1 MQSKIDQ
8 IQLNLSKHSNKI
20 RKITEKIHI
29 ISTEYELLTMQC
41 IEGIIDNNITKQ
53 LNRLK
58 RSEKRAIALKNRLVK
73 HQSILKKQLKKELE
87 KNKGE

>member
-8 IQLNLSKHSNKI
+8 IQSNLSKHSNRI

-41 IEGIIDNNITKQ
+41 IEGIIDNNITRQ

>member
-8 IQLNLSKHSNKI
+8 IQSNLSKHSNKI

-41 IEGIIDNNITKQ
+41 IEGIIDNNITRQ

>member
-1 MQSKIDQ
+1 MQSKIEQ

-87 KNKGE
+87 KNKVE